1 MLHEAP
7 QVLIALE
14 QSGLAAAIRQSVW
27 AYPAANVGHI
37 VALTLFAGSVAI
49 MDVRLLGAFAAAP
62 PADVVR
68 PARRAAMLGLLLMA
82 VTGSVLFTA
91 EASHV
96 AMNPVF
102 QIKAALIALGLL
114 NALLRRARAR
124 CRARRYAGARAAARP
139 RAALRAALPGDLDL
153 GGGMRPAHRLLL
165 KGGQTPRLYDAAI
178 LERLREG
185 SDPHAD
191 PRREHAIRRA

>member
-7 QVLIALE
+7 QIFIALE

-37 VALTLFAGSVAI
+37 VALTLFAGAVAA
-49 MDVRLLGAFAAAP
+49 MDARLLGAFAAAP
-62 PADVVR
+62 PASIVR

-82 VTGSVLFTA
+82 LTGSVLFAA

-102 QIKAALIALGLL
+102 QIKAVLIALALL
-114 NALLRRARAR
+114 NALLAGRALHALDDMPAFEPLPAR
-124 CRARRYAGARAAARP
+124 IRLSALLSLTIWISVAAC
-139 RAALRAALPGDLDL
+139 G
-153 GGGMRPAHRLLL
+153 RLIA
-165 KGGQTPRLYDAAI
+165 YF
-178 LERLREG
+178 
-185 SDPHAD
+185 
-191 PRREHAIRRA
+191 